1 MSGDE
6 GPSGV
11 ESDPEPESGTTGSG
25 GVDTDADS
33 GQEADGGDD
42 DGDVTRCLLLHP
54 PGEDRRLLARSLSA
68 DDRETIVAD
77 GADDL
82 PESFDLAIVAPSVLE
97 AVAGTLAA
105 RRAAAT
111 PAFLPVL
118 LVVPERASRGGDPL
132 GELPGELADV
142 VDDAVLAPIR
152 ELAIHRRVDG
162 LLRARRLS
170 LRLAESRERYRR
182 LVELLPAAV
191 LLLKGQRIVYYN
203 EAAESLL
210 AGGAGSPNGV
220 ADGRGI
226 AGVDADPSR
235 EGAGG
240 GGRARNGDGHARSEG
255 DAPPGGNDEFAAA
268 LGERSGRGAGL
279 VHDRLVDFAVDA
291 DREVLSRTLE
301 AGDGTF
307 REGGLRTLD
316 GRTVDAEVAATR
328 VGVGGE
334 TYTQVVVRDQTERN
348 EHEERLRLYRRA
360 MEEASVGITITDT
373 TRPDNPIVYANPE
386 FGRLTGHDREEV
398 VGRNARFMQT
408 DRTDPETV
416 ATLRR
421 AIDAGEPASVEI
433 LNGRADGEQW
443 WNALDVA
450 PVRDDEGDLTHFLG
464 FQRDVTDRRRRAAIF
479 EELHAVT
486 ERLQEAG
493 TVDAVFEAAVEATRD
508 VLELPLTACWRRRG
522 DDSLVPVAATEAGW
536 EVGPRTMSPGGP
548 AYEAFERGEPVALD
562 VSRPEDVPIS
572 TGLYFPLDRHG
583 LLGAAAPDVDSY
595 PDYLFD
601 AGQVL
606 ADHVTAALDRVE
618 RQRALRE
625 RERELRR
632 YETIVA
638 AAGDPIYTLDAEGR
652 FTRVNDAMASFVGYD
667 ADALVGTP
675 ISRLMNSEDVDRC
688 ERAIRALLTE
698 PDDQCSVE
706 VTMET
711 VDGEQRQCEIAIAL
725 LPSGGNADPG
735 GTGETE
741 PNADATSDDGPFAGT
756 VGVVRDIT
764 ERERERQRLAVL
776 DRVLRHNLRNKLN
789 VIQGRAHT
797 LAEGDGE
804 SEREVADGAS
814 GATAIADAADGL
826 LSLTEKV
833 RAFDRTRRSPTR
845 RRDAVA
851 IVEQVADEVRRELR
865 TPIDVET
872 TWAAPTIADDGL
884 DLAVREVVENAAK
897 HGGGAPVTVEVRR
910 ARAAGVEW
918 IEVAVEDHGSGLPEA
933 EQAALDGEVET
944 PLSHASGIG
953 LWLVAWAVNGV
964 GGTVDY
970 DTGDDGTVVRLR
982 FQPAE

>member
-1 MSGDE
+1 
-6 GPSGV
+6 
-11 ESDPEPESGTTGSG
+11 
-25 GVDTDADS
+25 
-33 GQEADGGDD
+33 
-42 DGDVTRCLLLHP
+42 
-54 PGEDRRLLARSLSA
+54 
-68 DDRETIVAD
+68 
-77 GADDL
+77 
-82 PESFDLAIVAPSVLE
+82 
-97 AVAGTLAA
+97 
-105 RRAAAT
+105 
-111 PAFLPVL
+111 
-118 LVVPERASRGGDPL
+118 
-132 GELPGELADV
+132 
-142 VDDAVLAPIR
+142 
-152 ELAIHRRVDG
+152 
-162 LLRARRLS
+162 
-170 LRLAESRERYRR
+170 
-182 LVELLPAAV
+182 
-191 LLLKGQRIVYYN
+191 
-203 EAAESLL
+203 
-210 AGGAGSPNGV
+210 
-220 ADGRGI
+220 
-226 AGVDADPSR
+226 
-235 EGAGG
+235 
-240 GGRARNGDGHARSEG
+240 
-255 DAPPGGNDEFAAA
+255 
-268 LGERSGRGAGL
+268 
-279 VHDRLVDFAVDA
+279 
-291 DREVLSRTLE
+291 
-301 AGDGTF
+301 
-307 REGGLRTLD
+307 
-316 GRTVDAEVAATR
+316 
-328 VGVGGE
+328 
-334 TYTQVVVRDQTERN
+334 
-348 EHEERLRLYRRA
+348 
-360 MEEASVGITITDT
+360 
-373 TRPDNPIVYANPE
+373 
-386 FGRLTGHDREEV
+386 
-398 VGRNARFMQT
+398 
-408 DRTDPETV
+408 
-416 ATLRR
+416 
-421 AIDAGEPASVEI
+421 
-433 LNGRADGEQW
+433 
-443 WNALDVA
+443 
-450 PVRDDEGDLTHFLG
+450 
-464 FQRDVTDRRRRAAIF
+464 
-479 EELHAVT
+479 
-486 ERLQEAG
+486 
-493 TVDAVFEAAVEATRD
+493 
-508 VLELPLTACWRRRG
+508 
-522 DDSLVPVAATEAGW
+522 
-536 EVGPRTMSPGGP
+536 
-548 AYEAFERGEPVALD
+548 
-562 VSRPEDVPIS
+562 
-572 TGLYFPLDRHG
+572 
-583 LLGAAAPDVDSY
+583 
-595 PDYLFD
+595 
-601 AGQVL
+601 
-606 ADHVTAALDRVE
+606 
-618 RQRALRE
+618 
-625 RERELRR
+625 
-632 YETIVA
+632 
-638 AAGDPIYTLDAEGR
+638 
-652 FTRVNDAMASFVGYD
+652 MASFVGYD

-711 VDGEQRQCEIAIAL
+711 VDGEQRQCEIALAL